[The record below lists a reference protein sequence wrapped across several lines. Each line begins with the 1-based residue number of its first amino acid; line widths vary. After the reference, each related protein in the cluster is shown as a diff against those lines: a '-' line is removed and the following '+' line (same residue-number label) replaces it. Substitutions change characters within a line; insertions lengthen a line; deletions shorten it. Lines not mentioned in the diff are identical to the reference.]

1 MIGQKV
7 FFKENRSTEKENQ
20 NIASNKSI
28 KLKRYFFLLFF
39 TFLLALFIRGFLLEA
54 YKIPTGSM
62 ENTLLPGDFILV
74 NKAAYSISTP
84 RTIPIFNIKLPRV
97 ELVNLAEPRRNDV
110 IVFEFPGNI
119 YELHSVNHENYVKR
133 VIGEPGD
140 LLQIIDKKVYI
151 NGEKIPAPS
160 LALFDPSDIRM
171 KGMEGRGIF
180 PPGKKW
186 NKDNYGPILIPY
198 KGLTID
204 INTKNIQDWGMI
216 IDREFNKKVVRVEGT
231 VITINDKPVR
241 NYKFKKNYYFVLG
254 DNRDNSLD
262 SRYWGFV
269 PSDKIIGR
277 AFLIYWSIDINKTES
292 GISNFL
298 KSIRTERIFKTVK

>member
-1 MIGQKV
+1 MNYI
-7 FFKENRSTEKENQ
+7 
-20 NIASNKSI
+20 
-28 KLKRYFFLLFF
+28 LL
-39 TFLLALFIRGFLLEA
+39 T
-54 YKIPTGSM
+54 
-62 ENTLLPGDFILV
+62 D
-74 NKAAYSISTP
+74 
-84 RTIPIFNIKLPRV
+84 
-97 ELVNLAEPRRNDV
+97 
-110 IVFEFPGNI
+110 
-119 YELHSVNHENYVKR
+119 ENYVKR

-151 NGEKIPAPS
+151 NGKKIPAPS

-204 INTKNIQDWGMI
+204 INTKNIQEWGMI

-269 PSDKIIGR
+269 PADKIIGR

-292 GISNFL
+292 GISNFF
-298 KSIRTERIFKTVK
+298 KSIRTDRIFKTVK